1 MTSFLLAGPA
11 QEPVSLVQAKL
22 HLRVEADDDT
32 EDGLIES
39 LVTAAR
45 IHIEGVTGR
54 ALLEQSWRLVRD
66 DWPANG
72 IVTLPIGPVS
82 AIDEIRTY
90 DAAGEPHVIDLDG
103 VLLDG
108 QGTPPRVVLP
118 GNRAAIRTRLGVE
131 IDYTAGY
138 GEVPEDVP
146 ADLIQAL
153 LTLIA
158 YWYENR
164 DAVLVV
170 GATGVIPSGF
180 DRMIANYKRVRL

>member
-11 QEPVSLVQAKL
+11 QEPVSLVQAKA
-22 HLRVEADDDT
+22 HLRVDADA

-66 DWPANG
+66 DWPVNG
-72 IVTLPIGPVS
+72 IVTLPAGPAS

-90 DAAGEPHVIDLDG
+90 DTGGEPHIIDLDG

-108 QGTPPRVVLP
+108 HGVPPRVILP
-118 GNRAAIRTRLGVE
+118 GNRPALRTRLGIE
-131 IDYTAGY
+131 IDYIAGF
-138 GEVPEDVP
+138 GEHPEDVP

-153 LTLIA
+153 LTLVA

-164 DAVLVV
+164 DAVLAV
-170 GATGVIPSGF
+170 GAAGVIPSGF
-180 DRMIANYKRVRL
+180 DRLVANYRRVRI

>member
-11 QEPVSLVQAKL
+11 QEPVSLEQAKA
-22 HLRVEADDDT
+22 HLRVDDDA

-45 IHIEGVTGR
+45 IQIEGVTGR

-90 DAAGEPHVIDLDG
+90 DSDGEPHVIDLDG

-108 QGTPPRVVLP
+108 RASPPRVVLP
-118 GNRAAIRTRLGVE
+118 GNRPSIRPRLGVE

-138 GEVPEDVP
+138 GNAPEDVP
-146 ADLIQAL
+146 ADLVQAL
-153 LTLIA
+153 LTLVA

-170 GATGVIPSGF
+170 GAAGVIPSGF
-180 DRMIANYKRVRL
+180 DRLVASYKRVRL

>member
-11 QEPVSLVQAKL
+11 GEPVSLIQAKA
-22 HLRVEADDDT
+22 HLRVEDDA

-45 IHIEGVTGR
+45 IHIEGVTGQ

-72 IVTLPIGPVS
+72 IVTLPVGPVS
-82 AIDEIRTY
+82 ALDEIRTY
-90 DAAGEPHVIDLDG
+90 DADGNPHIIELET

-118 GNRAAIRTRLGVE
+118 GSRASMRVRMGVE

-138 GEVPEDVP
+138 GDAPEDVP

-153 LTLIA
+153 LTLVA

-164 DAVLVV
+164 DAVLVI
-170 GATGVIPSGF
+170 GAAGVIPSGF
-180 DRMIANYKRVRL
+180 DRILANYRRVRL

>member
-11 QEPVSLVQAKL
+11 QEPVSLVQAKA
-22 HLRVEADDDT
+22 HLRVDDSA

-72 IVTLPIGPVS
+72 SVTLPVGPVS

-90 DAAGEPHVIDLDG
+90 AADGEPHIIDLDG

-108 QGTPPRVVLP
+108 HGVPPRVMLPVNRPVL
-118 GNRAAIRTRLGVE
+118 RAHLGIE
-131 IDYTAGY
+131 IDYTAGF
-138 GEVPEDVP
+138 GKTAEDVP
-146 ADLIQAL
+146 ADLVQAL
-153 LTLIA
+153 LVLVA

-164 DAVLVV
+164 DAVLSV
-170 GATGVIPSGF
+170 GAAGVIPSGF
-180 DRMIANYKRVRL
+180 DRMVANHKRVRL

>member
-1 MTSFLLAGPA
+1 VRGPRTGPA

>member
-11 QEPVSLVQAKL
+11 QEPVSLAQAKV
-22 HLRVEADDDT
+22 HLRVEDGA

-45 IHIEGVTGR
+45 IHIEGITGR
-54 ALLEQSWRLVRD
+54 ALLEQRWRLVRD
-66 DWPANG
+66 DWPENG
-72 IVTLPIGPVS
+72 IVTLPVGPAL

-90 DAAGEPHVIDLDG
+90 DAQGEPHFVDSDG

-108 QGTPPRVVLP
+108 QGVPPRAILP
-118 GNRAAIRTRLGVE
+118 GNRPALRTRLGIE

-138 GEVPEDVP
+138 GSAPEDVP

-153 LTLIA
+153 LTLVA

-170 GATGVIPSGF
+170 GAAGIIPSGF
-180 DRMIANYKRVRL
+180 ERILTNYKRVRL

>member
-11 QEPVSLVQAKL
+11 QEPVSLVQAKA
-22 HLRVEADDDT
+22 HLRVDDDA

-39 LVTAAR
+39 LITAAR
-45 IHIEGVTGR
+45 VHIEGVTGR

-72 IVTLPIGPVS
+72 IVMLPVGPVQS
-82 AIDEIRTY
+82 LDEIRTY
-90 DAAGEPHVIDLDG
+90 DEHGEPHIIDTEG
-103 VLLDG
+103 ALLDG
-108 QGTPPRVVLP
+108 HGIPPRVVLP
-118 GNRAAIRTRLGVE
+118 GNRPSIRERLGVE

-138 GEVPEDVP
+138 GKAPEDVP

-153 LTLIA
+153 LTLVA

-164 DAVLVV
+164 DAVLAV
-170 GATGVIPSGF
+170 GAAGIIPSGF
-180 DRMIANYKRVRL
+180 DRILASYRRVRI